1 MQNGVADFNY
11 FLQRKL
17 IDSLTKPFLFIT
29 CELFLNIPCTP
40 DNFQKTLKTIKNI
53 EISKYFCVY
62 YLDQLAIPP
71 PHRFILTI
79 TSTKQ
84 WMPIFIHFFFF
95 SFNFNCKWFSL
106 RHEPFSVSGDCIFYS
121 DCLLYVLTG
130 KKYFTYSRT
139 KTFNVLNYYRY
150 KMFILTLSGL
160 FF

>member
-29 CELFLNIPCTP
+29 CELFLNITCTP

-53 EISKYFCVY
+53 EINKYFCVY

-95 SFNFNCKWFSL
+95 FLLILIVNDFPLGTGNFQ
-106 RHEPFSVSGDCIFYS
+106 
-121 DCLLYVLTG
+121 CLVIVY
-130 KKYFTYSRT
+130 
-139 KTFNVLNYYRY
+139 
-150 KMFILTLSGL
+150 FILTVCCMYWQVKNILL
-160 FF
+160 IVVQKHLMF